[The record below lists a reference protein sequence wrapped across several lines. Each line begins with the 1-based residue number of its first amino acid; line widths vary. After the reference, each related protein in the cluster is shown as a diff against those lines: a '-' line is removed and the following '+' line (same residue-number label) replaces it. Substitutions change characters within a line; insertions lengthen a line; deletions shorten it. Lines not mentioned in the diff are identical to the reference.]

1 MKEVT
6 VSVIVIVT
14 VTVTVKVFIFFFL
27 LRFGFLWLKMTE
39 LMRAIIYDM
48 LFFART
54 VTVVRVR
61 GLLTVIVKVFFS
73 VGNLYLVMS

>member
-1 MKEVT
+1 
-6 VSVIVIVT
+6 
-14 VTVTVKVFIFFFL
+14 
-27 LRFGFLWLKMTE
+27 MTE

-73 VGNLYLVMS
+73 FCGEFIFSNDIGEGHMIVLKTGN